1 MREVDLDQQLRFPGL
16 CISTQRPDIFIYSLK
31 LRKVILIELTCPAE
45 ENIEERHS
53 EKISRYEGLLKDCIN
68 AGWKVHLF
76 AIEVGACGY
85 ASCLLRSCLSRLG
98 FIQRTVRDI
107 IKKASHTALGCSFW
121 IWLKRMDRYWSNTER
136 RKESLVKGINSDNPC
151 NQQSRVHRKSQN
163 NSLEIQKK
171 QSKTETRKNTSVK
184 KSNQVSET
192 QTQSTLNMNRKNPSI
207 RKYAANQESEMS
219 TQEKQASYPEI
230 NVVKHTVTTKGPWG
244 LRNAGNTCYMNAIF
258 QCLAEGASSLR
269 SSPKQLVRKREI

>member
-1 MREVDLDQQLRFPGL
+1 
-16 CISTQRPDIFIYSLK
+16 
-31 LRKVILIELTCPAE
+31 
-45 ENIEERHS
+45 
-53 EKISRYEGLLKDCIN
+53 
-68 AGWKVHLF
+68 
-76 AIEVGACGY
+76 
-85 ASCLLRSCLSRLG
+85 
-98 FIQRTVRDI
+98 
-107 IKKASHTALGCSFW
+107 
-121 IWLKRMDRYWSNTER
+121 MDHYWSNTER

-230 NVVKHTVTTKGPWG
+230 NVVKHTVTTRRHWG
-244 LRNAGNTCYMNAIF
+244 LRHLGNTCYTNAIF

-269 SSPKQLVRKREI
+269 SYLKQIRKGEICKSTCWHC